1 MKKRSF
7 KQAALLTGGLASFV
21 FSLVYFI
28 RSFEVYRDEYGTDI
42 SSNGDYLVAML
53 VSLCVIAYAV
63 YLLIVKKDSERRI
76 YAFSGICATALTC
89 FYPLGVFFKAMNK
102 GNEFASYQPYL
113 YLGIVSLF
121 LLIYFIFVGF
131 EGEKETK

>member
-1 MKKRSF
+1 MKIGLF
-7 KQAALLTGGLASFV
+7 KKGALLFTGLSSLV

-28 RSFEVYRDEYGTDI
+28 RSFEVYADEYGTDI
-42 SSNGDYLVAML
+42 SSNSDYLVAML

-63 YLLIVKKDSERRI
+63 YLFASKKKEYRKI
-76 YAFSGICATALTC
+76 YAFSGACATALTS

-102 GNEFASYQPYL
+102 GKDFAVYQSYL

-121 LLIYFIFVGF
+121 LLIYFVLVGL
-131 EGEKETK
+131 ESAKETK